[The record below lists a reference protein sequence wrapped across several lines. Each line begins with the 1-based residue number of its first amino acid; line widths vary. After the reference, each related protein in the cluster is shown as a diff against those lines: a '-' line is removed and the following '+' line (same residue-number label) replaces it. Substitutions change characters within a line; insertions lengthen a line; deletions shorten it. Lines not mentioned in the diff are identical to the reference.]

1 MENELRNLCSLGN
14 EANRA
19 NFAKQW
25 KKEGKKVVGI
35 LCSYV
40 PEEIIHAAG
49 MLPWR
54 IFGTW
59 RASTPLADEWRRPHM
74 CLYCNHVLES
84 LLSGELDFLDAVVAT
99 DWDQELVRLWDV
111 WKYIGETPSTFIIDV
126 PIVNSGNAVRY
137 FAKQVEVLYQG
148 IEKMAGHRVLEE
160 SLRHS
165 IAVYEKT
172 RSLIRHLYELR
183 KAEVP
188 PLSGTELLGI
198 TTSALLMPKEEFN
211 SQLEALLPYIE
222 QRKIKLNKN
231 RPRLLVSS
239 DRLDNPE
246 YLKVVEE
253 SGCLVAM
260 DDLDTGSRH
269 FWCHVD
275 TASVGPLSTR
285 EELITRLASR
295 YLMQPASPRMMNWQE
310 QVWQVAEWVR
320 EFNIQGVLELSQG
333 YSRYREFRTH
343 FFKHSLET
351 QGIPM
356 MSFRREYHLAHVG
369 QLKTRVGAFVEI
381 LEARR

>member
-19 NFAKQW
+19 NFAKRW
-25 KKEGKKVVGI
+25 KEDDKKVVGI

-40 PEEIIHAAG
+40 PEEIIHASG

-59 RASTPLADEWRRPHM
+59 RASTPLAEEWRRPHM

-84 LLSGELDFLDAVVAT
+84 LLSGELDFLDAVIAT

-111 WKYIGETPSTFIIDV
+111 WKYIDKTPYTFIIDV
-126 PIVNSGNAVRY
+126 PIVNSENAIRY
-137 FAKQVEVLYQG
+137 FAKQVELLCQSV
-148 IEKMAGHRVLEE
+148 EKMVRHRVSEE
-160 SLRHS
+160 ALYHS
-165 IAVYEKT
+165 ITVYERT

-183 KAEVP
+183 KAEIP
-188 PLSGTELLGI
+188 SLSGTELLGI

-211 SQLEALLPYIE
+211 RQLEALLPYIE
-222 QRKIKLNKN
+222 QRKAKLNKN
-231 RPRLLVSS
+231 SPRLLVSS

-260 DDLDTGSRH
+260 DDMDTGSRH

-275 TASVGPLSTR
+275 TANISPRSTR
-285 EELITRLASR
+285 EELITCLARR
-295 YLMQPASPRMMNWQE
+295 YLMQPASPRMMDWQE
-310 QVWQVAEWVR
+310 QIWQVAEWVR
-320 EFNIQGVLELSQG
+320 EFNIQGVVELPQG

-343 FFKHSLET
+343 FFKHSLEAE
-351 QGIPM
+351 GIRM
-356 MSFRREYHLAHVG
+356 MSFRREYHLAHTA
-369 QLKTRVGAFVEI
+369 QLKTRVGAFIEI
-381 LEARR
+381 LEAR